1 MMNGMRIA
9 VPLRITGLVAVAAV
23 AAAAACGTPAPSSAP
38 DSPSSSAAPPPPACD
53 ADAVTGRSDYGAPLR
68 CVLHDARFPRL
79 TFDYSDPG
87 FAGPDGRNQV
97 IVVRDGDR
105 LVQTITERA
114 VSPAP
119 GPPFAPRWAN
129 DGDGQLAVV
138 TNSGGS
144 GGVGLAVWRAR
155 GPEGPFVR
163 GGELFGIPWRTATT
177 EEGYTALY
185 AHSSAASGA
194 YTIFRLAGDR
204 VVRLLNLP
212 VAVVG
217 SADTSLGGDGPVVTD
232 RNTSCRAVAPT
243 PAQAQALGEAGV
255 TAAGYGERLCR
266 QDWVGRT
273 YEE

>member
-9 VPLRITGLVAVAAV
+9 VPLRITGLLAVAAV

-53 ADAVTGRSDYGAPLR
+53 ADAVTERSDYGAPLR

-97 IVVRDGDR
+97 IVVREGDR

-163 GGELFGIPWRTATT
+163 GGELFGFPWRTATT

-185 AHSSAASGA
+185 AHSSAASGE
-194 YTIFRLAGDR
+194 YTMFRLAGDR

-243 PAQAQALGEAGV
+243 PAQA
-255 TAAGYGERLCR
+255 
-266 QDWVGRT
+266 
-273 YEE
+273 